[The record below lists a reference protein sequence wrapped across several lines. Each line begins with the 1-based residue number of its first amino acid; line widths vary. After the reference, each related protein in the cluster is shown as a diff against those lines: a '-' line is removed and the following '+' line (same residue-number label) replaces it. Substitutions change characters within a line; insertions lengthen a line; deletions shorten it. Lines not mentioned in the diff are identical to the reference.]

1 MFEVVLQMQVNFTTL
16 RAPRKLLHD
25 RSAQKL
31 TAPAGSVA
39 VSPAVFITSPAVP
52 AGAITSPA
60 APPGSI
66 PGMFWAPGGGPANWS
81 PTTGTVP
88 SVTSGIAPRP
98 FAVSGVMVNTETI
111 TVIAPP
117 QRASTANQRT
127 TWTPYQR

>member
-1 MFEVVLQMQVNFTTL
+1 MNLTRTLL
-16 RAPRKLLHD
+16 RAPRRFPHD

-39 VSPAVFITSPAVP
+39 VSPAVFITSPADP
-52 AGAITSPA
+52 AGATTSPA

-66 PGMFWAPGGGPANWS
+66 PGTFWAPGGGPANWS

-111 TVIAPP
+111 TAMVPP
-117 QRASTANQRT
+117 QRARTANQRN